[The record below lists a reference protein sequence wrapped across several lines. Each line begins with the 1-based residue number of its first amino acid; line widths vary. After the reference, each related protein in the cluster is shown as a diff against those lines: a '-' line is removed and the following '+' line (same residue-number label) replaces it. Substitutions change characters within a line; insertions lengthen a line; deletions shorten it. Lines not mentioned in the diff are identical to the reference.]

1 MANPDPHSLLDRL
14 LDPVSKCL
22 STEGARRLIDLR
34 AEPAV
39 QQRVDELADRCT
51 EGTLTADE
59 AREYDIYLNASTF
72 IGILQ
77 AKASRIL
84 ERPTAA

>member
-1 MANPDPHSLLDRL
+1 MANLDPHSLLDRL

-22 STEGARRLIDLR
+22 SPEGARRLIDLQ

-39 QQRVDELADRCT
+39 QERVDELADKCT
-51 EGTLTADE
+51 EGTLTPDE
-59 AREYDIYLNASTF
+59 AREYDTYLNASTF